1 MNPLEASRAVT
12 DAVREVAGHTG
23 EPTRHERALQQYLI
37 AAQYQGNEPATEHR
51 TPDTASRPAGDGVAD
66 APDAA
71 PSEGAADAATEAAA
85 EAAAD
90 RTDPEMAECPPGAV
104 VVGLDGSAGSRRAAS
119 WAADEASRRHAPL
132 ALVHAYRLPATGG
145 FPGYNPVPDDLL
157 EQLRAG
163 GQSLLDSTAAELT
176 DRYPTL
182 SVTRILVQG
191 RPEMAIRSAS
201 ARAVLA
207 VVGHAPSSRLAG
219 TLLGSV
225 ALAVTSTNPVPVAVF
240 REGHFPDDGPIV
252 VGVDGSPLSEA
263 AVAFAFDEAAL
274 RRTELIAVHAWNDV
288 YLDSRRLEPLLID
301 PGTLEEQE
309 RALLAERLAGWAEKY
324 PDVRVRQVLAHHR
337 PVPGLLSYAADASAV
352 IVGSHGRGGF
362 AGMLL
367 GSTSH
372 ALATHARCP
381 VIVVRNPASGA
392 R

>member
-1 MNPLEASRAVT
+1 MNPLEASRAVSE
-12 DAVREVAGHTG
+12 AGREVADHTG

-37 AAQYQGNEPATEHR
+37 AAQYRGNEPTTVHSTRVAPAR
-51 TPDTASRPAGDGVAD
+51 PDAD
-66 APDAA
+66 APANA
-71 PSEGAADAATEAAA
+71 PAERAA
-85 EAAAD
+85 EQEI
-90 RTDPEMAECPPGAV
+90 RGMAECPPGAV
-104 VVGLDGSAGSRRAAS
+104 VVGLDDSAGARRAAA
-119 WAADEASRRHAPL
+119 WAAEEATRRHAPL
-132 ALVHAYRLPATGG
+132 ALVHAYRLPTAGG

-163 GQSLLDSTAAELT
+163 GEALLESAANELAG
-176 DRYPTL
+176 RHPAL
-182 SVTRILVQG
+182 PITRHLFQG
-191 RPEMAIRSAS
+191 RPEVAIRSAS
-201 ARAVLA
+201 AHALLA
-207 VVGHAPSSRLAG
+207 VVGHAPTSRLAG

-225 ALAVTSTNPVPVAVF
+225 ALAVTSTNHVPVAVI
-240 REGHFPDDGPIV
+240 REGHFAADGPIV

-274 RRTELIAVHAWNDV
+274 RRVELVAVHAWNDV

-309 RALLAERLAGWAEKY
+309 RALLSERLAGWAEKY
-324 PDVRVRQVLAHHR
+324 PDVRVRQVLSHQR
-337 PVPGLLSYAADASAV
+337 PVAGLLGYAVDASAV

-381 VIVVRNPASGA
+381 VIVVRNPEFGA

>member
-1 MNPLEASRAVT
+1 MNPLEKSRAVT
-12 DAVREVAGHTG
+12 EAGRAVAAHTG

-37 AAQYQGNEPATEHR
+37 AAQYRGNEPAAVPATR
-51 TPDTASRPAGDGVAD
+51 TT
-66 APDAA
+66 
-71 PSEGAADAATEAAA
+71 ADAAATASPAGAPA
-85 EAAAD
+85 EKVAEQG
-90 RTDPEMAECPPGAV
+90 DPAPVECPPGAV
-104 VVGLDGSAGSRRAAS
+104 VVGLDGSAGSRRAAA

-132 ALVHAYRLPATGG
+132 ALVHAYRLPAAGG

-163 GQSLLDSTAAELT
+163 GQALLDTVATELT
-176 DRYPTL
+176 DRYPAL
-182 SVTRILVQG
+182 PVTRILYQG
-191 RPEMAIRSAS
+191 RPEVAIRAAS
-201 ARAVLA
+201 AHALLT

-225 ALAVTSTNPVPVAVF
+225 ALAVTSTNHVPVAVI
-240 REGHFPDDGPIV
+240 RDGHVAADGPIV

-274 RRTELIAVHAWNDV
+274 RGAELIAVHAWNDV

-301 PGTLEEQE
+301 PGPLEERE
-309 RALLAERLAGWAEKY
+309 RALLSERLAGWGEKY
-324 PDVRVRQVLAHHR
+324 PDVRVRQVLVHQR
-337 PVPGLLSYAADASAV
+337 PVPGLLGYAADAGAV

-381 VIVVRNPASGA
+381 VIVVRNPGSGA
-392 R
+392 

>member
-12 DAVREVAGHTG
+12 EAGREVAGHTG

-37 AAQYQGNEPATEHR
+37 AAQYAGNEPTTVHTTRAAATPPGAEVR
-51 TPDTASRPAGDGVAD
+51 TTTPAEGVAEQD
-66 APDAA
+66 VP
-71 PSEGAADAATEAAA
+71 GV
-85 EAAAD
+85 
-90 RTDPEMAECPPGAV
+90 AECPPGAV
-104 VVGLDGSAGSRRAAS
+104 VVGVDDSTGARRAAA
-119 WAADEASRRHAPL
+119 WAAEEATRRHAPL

-163 GQSLLDSTAAELT
+163 GEALLDSTATELAG
-176 DRYPTL
+176 RHPAL
-182 SVTRILVQG
+182 SITRLLFQG
-191 RPEMAIRSAS
+191 RPEVAIRSAS
-201 ARAVLA
+201 AHALLA

-225 ALAVTSTNPVPVAVF
+225 ALAVTSTNHVPVAVI
-240 REGHFPDDGPIV
+240 REGHFTADGPIV

-274 RRTELIAVHAWNDV
+274 RRVELIAVHAWNDV

-309 RALLAERLAGWAEKY
+309 RALLSERLAGWAEKY
-324 PDVRVRQVLAHHR
+324 PDVRVRQVLAHQR
-337 PVPGLLSYAADASAV
+337 PVAGLLGYAVDAGAV

-372 ALATHARCP
+372 ALATHAQCP
-381 VIVVRNPASGA
+381 VIVVRNPQFGA